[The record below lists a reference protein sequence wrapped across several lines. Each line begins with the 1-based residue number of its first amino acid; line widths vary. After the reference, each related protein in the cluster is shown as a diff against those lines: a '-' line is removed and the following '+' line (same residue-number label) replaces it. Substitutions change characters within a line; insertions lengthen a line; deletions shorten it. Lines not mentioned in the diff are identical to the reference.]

1 MKVWLGR
8 GTSQNTSAQARAPL
22 QRLHVGTHSRPI
34 IQQDRSSEAIVS
46 AISQLHL
53 LSVLLAILR
62 SSCLRASSRG
72 TGPSIQQDQSS
83 GAVASAISQLHLLF
97 VLLALLHRGGRSSKH
112 PSESIQQGQCV
123 CIITLALA
131 VRPDGVFSTILALHQ
146 STSAPSMATTALNC
160 STGSPVPVRH
170 AAAMSSTHANTY
182 EKQ

>member
-53 LSVLLAILR
+53 LSVLLAILE
-62 SSCLRASSRG
+62 
-72 TGPSIQQDQSS
+72 SS
-83 GAVASAISQLHLLF
+83 GLRGPASNRINPAGPLRLHLLF

-131 VRPDGVFSTILALHQ
+131 ARPDGVFAPHSPILLRTFHGYDGPALQHGQ
-146 STSAPSMATTALNC
+146 SSSCPPCCSYVFRLREYLQEAITPCSAAKHAT
-160 STGSPVPVRH
+160 
-170 AAAMSSTHANTY
+170 
-182 EKQ
+182 